1 MAKFIL
7 FRFALLVPIVLTST
21 VLIFA
26 IVQIAPGD
34 PARAVAGVYA
44 SQADVDRLAEELGFR
59 DHPVK
64 QYFRWL
70 GNALTGDLGVSLEE
84 ASPVSPILMDRF
96 QNTLILG
103 AASGFLAL
111 LLGLSFGVLSALKPN
126 SILDKIVLFVTLFG
140 LSMPAYWLGLILIY
154 LFVVKVHWFPAFGMY
169 TLAGDRDIVDL
180 LRHLALP
187 AVAGCPIA
195 AGIIARVTRSA
206 MLEVLGQD
214 FITGLRAKGLS
225 ELGVW
230 KHVFRNALPPITTM
244 VGLQLAYL
252 LLGSQIFVEII
263 FSWPGIG
270 MQTFTAVF
278 NRDITMI
285 QGIVVLTTVV
295 FALINLLVDV
305 LYVLINPRAKLV

>member
-7 FRFALLVPIVLTST
+7 FRMALLVPILLTST

-44 SQADVDRLAEELGFR
+44 PQAEVDRLAEELGFR

-70 GNALTGDLGVSLEE
+70 GNALTGDLGMSLEE
-84 ASPVSPILMDRF
+84 ASPVAPILMDRF
-96 QNTLILG
+96 KNTLILG

-111 LLGLSFGVLSALKPN
+111 LLGLSFGVISALKPN

-169 TLAGDRDIVDL
+169 TLFGDRNIVDL
-180 LRHLALP
+180 LKHLALP
-187 AVAGCPIA
+187 AAAGCPIA

-225 ELGVW
+225 EAAVW
-230 KHVFRNALPPITTM
+230 KHVFQNALPPITTM

-263 FSWPGIG
+263 FTWPGIG
-270 MQTFTAVF
+270 MQTFSAVF

-305 LYVLINPRAKLV
+305 LYVFLNPRAKLV